1 MRKNMR
7 KISMIAALANNNV
20 IGNNG
25 TLPWHL
31 KNDFAW
37 FVKNTKNKIVVMGR
51 KNYDD
56 IIRFTKG
63 KPLKDRINVV
73 LTTQTDFNPEG
84 FLVFQSLEEILIN
97 FPNEDLMIIGGTQI
111 YNLFLPICNELILT
125 EIKSDFE
132 GDTFF
137 PIWNH
142 NLFQETYREICQEN
156 DIFYDFVIY
165 SHI

>member
-1 MRKNMR
+1 MR

-51 KNYDD
+51 KNYED
-56 IIRFTKG
+56 IVKFTKD
-63 KPLKDRINVV
+63 KPLKDRINIV
-73 LTTQTDFNPEG
+73 LTSQKDFSHEG
-84 FLVFQSLEEILIN
+84 FLVFHSVEEILTK
-97 FPNEDLMIIGGTQI
+97 FSNEDLMIIGGTQI

-125 EIKSDFE
+125 EIQKDFE

-137 PIWNH
+137 PNWNR
-142 NLFQETYREICQEN
+142 NLFIESYREHCKEN
-156 DIFYDFVIY
+156 EIFYDFVIY
-165 SHI
+165 SKI

>member
-1 MRKNMR
+1 MR
-7 KISMIAALANNNV
+7 KISMIAALSNNNV

-51 KNYDD
+51 KNYED
-56 IIRFTKG
+56 IIKFTKG
-63 KPLKDRINVV
+63 KPLKDRINIV
-73 LTTQTDFNPEG
+73 LTNQKDFAHEG
-84 FLVFQSLEEILIN
+84 FIVFHSVEEILTK
-97 FPNEDLMIIGGTQI
+97 FSNEELMIIGGTQI

-125 EIKSDFE
+125 EIQKDFE

-137 PIWNH
+137 PIWNR
-142 NLFQETYREICQEN
+142 NLFVESYREHCQEN
-156 DIFYDFVIY
+156 EIFYDFVIY
-165 SHI
+165 SKI

>member
-1 MRKNMR
+1 MR
-7 KISMIAALANNNV
+7 KISMIAALSNNNV

-51 KNYDD
+51 KNYED

-63 KPLKDRINVV
+63 KPLKDRINIV
-73 LTTQTDFNPEG
+73 LTNQKDFAHEG
-84 FLVFQSLEEILIN
+84 FLVFHSIEDILTN
-97 FPNEDLMIIGGTQI
+97 FSNEDLMIIGGTQI

-125 EIKSDFE
+125 EIKKDFE

-137 PIWNH
+137 PDWNR
-142 NLFQETYREICQEN
+142 NLFFESYREYCQEN
-156 DIFYDFVIY
+156 EIFYDFVIY
-165 SHI
+165 SKI